1 MLVKCDVCGKE
12 FEREP
17 RRVHEA
23 IKNGWKQYCSDEC
36 RSNGKKIKCNCAYC
50 GKELYKTPSEIQ
62 RSKTGNVFCNK
73 SCAASFNNSNYRT
86 GEKNPNWKGGTQGS
100 KAHTKIAYRT
110 YIHECAMCGITE
122 ECVLEVHH
130 IDENHENNDKDNL
143 IILCSNCHSRVH
155 RGGYKI
161 TDEIKLRRKLK

>member
-36 RSNGKKIKCNCAYC
+36 RSKGKKIKCNCAYC
-50 GKELYKTPSEIQ
+50 GKELYKTHSEIK

-86 GEKNPNWKGGTQGS
+86 GNKNPNWKGGTQGS
-100 KAHTKIAYRT
+100 KAHTRIAYRK
-110 YIHECAMCGITE
+110 YVHECAICGITE

-130 IDENHENNDKDNL
+130 IDENHENNEVDNL

-161 TDEIKLRRKLK
+161 TEEIKLKRKLK